1 MVDLGEEPA
10 PGGGVAE
17 IGSTFSQIPNTTI
30 RKIPETISGVTV
42 ARRSRHDDQ
51 SIRALAGVEAANTPA
66 KMPSGTT
73 ITNASIASLS
83 ECPIAV
89 NSSGLTAAW

>member
-1 MVDLGEEPA
+1 M
-10 PGGGVAE
+10 AE

-42 ARRSRHDDQ
+42 ADVPATTISRSELLPACR
-51 SIRALAGVEAANTPA
+51 AANTPA

-73 ITNASIASLS
+73 ITNASSASLS